1 MTSGVERVLHEHFFD
16 GLALPDLSFVEQPG
30 PVRNKLNPKPD
41 PGAILQTL
49 TGWTTRPGQT
59 AWRLKWPSFIDTG
72 LVRVMSRELHVCV
85 LFTKIVCTPHCG
97 ICRRMPSHTAL
108 DIECKVELTAV
119 LNLMLC
125 YKRKA
130 EIAVL
135 IHNRA
140 APTMPANVNKRWSL
154 NPVEC

>member
-1 MTSGVERVLHEHFFD
+1 MFACFLLKSYVHRIVEF
-16 GLALPDLSFVEQPG
+16 A
-30 PVRNKLNPKPD
+30 
-41 PGAILQTL
+41 A
-49 TGWTTRPGQT
+49 
-59 AWRLKWPSFIDTG
+59 
-72 LVRVMSRELHVCV
+72 
-85 LFTKIVCTPHCG
+85 
-97 ICRRMPSHTAL
+97 RMPSHTAL

-125 YKRKA
+125 KRKA